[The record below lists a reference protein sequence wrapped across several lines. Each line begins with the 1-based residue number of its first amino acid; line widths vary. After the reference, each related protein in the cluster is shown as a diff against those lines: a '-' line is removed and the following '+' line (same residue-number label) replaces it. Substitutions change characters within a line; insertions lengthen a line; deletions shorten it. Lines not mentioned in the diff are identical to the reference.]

1 MTNHSM
7 KVITAYQQ
15 VKQKITADIVCGHY
29 CLGQALPAEK
39 ELAKE
44 LKVSI
49 GTLRKAV
56 DELVSEGIVIRRQGK
71 GTFIAEHDEQRL
83 LYYFFHVIKHDAD
96 HKKYPTVELVSFQ
109 SATAN
114 SEEAKKLRIKEGSPV
129 WRIMNCLSLDGQC
142 VIVDRLSLSKGRFPT
157 LTRNAFQHRQGSIY
171 QLYQAQYSQVVARTS
186 ERLRAG
192 AASKLDADLLN
203 LKQGDPVIVIRRLAL
218 GIQDEPIEWRIST
231 LNTHKYEYF
240 SELGA

>member
-1 MTNHSM
+1 M
-7 KVITAYQQ
+7 KAITAYQE
-15 VKQKITADIVCGHY
+15 VKQKITGDIVRGRY
-29 CLGQALPAEK
+29 FMGKALPAEK

-56 DELVSEGIVIRRQGK
+56 DELVSEGIVIRRQGR

-109 SATAN
+109 SSTAN
-114 SEEAKKLRIKEGSPV
+114 SEEAKKLQLKEGSPV
-129 WRIMNCLSLDGQC
+129 WRIVNRLSLDGQC
-142 VIVDRLSLSKGRFPT
+142 VIVDRLTLSKERFPT
-157 LTRNAFQHRQGSIY
+157 LTRSAFQHREGSIY
-171 QLYQAQYSQVVARTS
+171 QLYQAQYGQVVARTS

-192 AASKLDADLLN
+192 AASKQDAEWLH
-203 LKQGDPVIVIRRLAL
+203 LKVGDPVIVIRRLAI
-218 GIQDEPIEWRIST
+218 GMQDEPIEWRVST
-231 LNTHKYEYF
+231 LNTQHYEYF
-240 SELGA
+240 SELGT